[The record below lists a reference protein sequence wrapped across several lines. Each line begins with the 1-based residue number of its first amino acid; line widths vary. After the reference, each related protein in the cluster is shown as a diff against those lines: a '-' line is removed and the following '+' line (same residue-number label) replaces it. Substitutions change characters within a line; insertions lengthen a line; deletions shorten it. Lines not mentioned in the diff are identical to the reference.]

1 MAWGFRKKNNKQIEL
16 HQAMGRI
23 VNRSFSVQE
32 AFAVPRDSGE
42 QRCES
47 RVKRNCPIVVFGA
60 DNGDGFTTKIIGFTH
75 DISLNG
81 AAILST
87 SRMELGRSV
96 VAIGDAE
103 NRVLLEAECVSS
115 SPREFGCFLSS
126 FRLCEVL
133 NQNDYLSLMNCIEKL
148 EDQLAAAH

>member
-1 MAWGFRKKNNKQIEL
+1 MGWGFRKKDNKQIEL

-42 QRCES
+42 QRSES

-60 DNGDGFTTKIIGFTH
+60 DNGDGFTSKTIGFTH

-81 AAILST
+81 VAVLST
-87 SRMELGRSV
+87 SRMQLGRSV
-96 VAIGDAE
+96 VAIGDVD
-103 NRVLLEAECVSS
+103 NRVLLEADCVSS

-133 NQNDYLSLMNCIEKL
+133 NQNDYHGLMECVEKL